1 MSKEGSDMR
10 TARLTDEE
18 RGARVREQGQRTSER
33 RRQRLR
39 QSGYIQTVFWLPS
52 ELRRQIDRIA
62 AERSEPI
69 STVAERLLSAALVM
83 PTATQPTPAA
93 TATPASESTDTE
105 ESTAGTPPSVSV
117 EKEAPATRAERDR
130 RILELHR
137 QGVSGRE
144 IARRVGCGETTVR
157 KILKQ
162 VAAAATG

>member
-1 MSKEGSDMR
+1 MR

-117 EKEAPATRAERDR
+117 EKEATRAERDR

-162 VAAAATG
+162 ASVASMG

>member
-1 MSKEGSDMR
+1 MGKRDRELL
-10 TARLTDEE
+10 RLN
-18 RGARVREQGQRTSER
+18 
-33 RRQRLR
+33 RLR
-39 QSGYIQTVFWLPS
+39 DAGHQQLLIWIPGA
-52 ELRRQIDRIA
+52 LREAIGQFA
-62 AERSEPI
+62 AEHGLTLNETGTRIPQ
-69 STVAERLLSAALVM
+69 AGLGLQALF
-83 PTATQPTPAA
+83 TP
-93 TATPASESTDTE
+93 TDTRG
-105 ESTAGTPPSVSV
+105 STAKTPSPVSV